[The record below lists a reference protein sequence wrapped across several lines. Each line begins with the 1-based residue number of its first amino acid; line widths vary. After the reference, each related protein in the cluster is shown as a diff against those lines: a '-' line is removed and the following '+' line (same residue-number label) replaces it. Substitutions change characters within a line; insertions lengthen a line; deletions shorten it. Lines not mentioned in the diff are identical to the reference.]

1 MVCTQTCVHYELNAR
16 CFHEIQKSREFCITL
31 NEELEQLKLSNSTLL
46 ARELIAVAYANGATA
61 NAQGDAATI
70 SPNPR

>member
-1 MVCTQTCVHYELNAR
+1 MNIQSKERIELSL
-16 CFHEIQKSREFCITL
+16 KKREGIESHKMKIL
-31 NEELEQLKLSNSTLL
+31 NDWNSEGTLL

>member
-1 MVCTQTCVHYELNAR
+1 MVDAFMNFRSQESVISHKN
-16 CFHEIQKSREFCITL
+16 K
-31 NEELEQLKLSNSTLL
+31 ELEQLKISNSTLL

>member
-1 MVCTQTCVHYELNAR
+1 MVDAFMNFRSQESVISHQN
-16 CFHEIQKSREFCITL
+16 K
-31 NEELEQLKLSNSTLL
+31 ELEQLKISNSTLL

>member
-1 MVCTQTCVHYELNAR
+1 MMSQNLEVEKALLIPT
-16 CFHEIQKSREFCITL
+16 
-31 NEELEQLKLSNSTLL
+31 EENNRSIKLRTLKLSDSTLL

-61 NAQGDAATI
+61 NAHGDAATI

>member
-1 MVCTQTCVHYELNAR
+1 MNFRSQESVISHKN
-16 CFHEIQKSREFCITL
+16 K
-31 NEELEQLKLSNSTLL
+31 ELEQLKISNSTLL

>member
-1 MVCTQTCVHYELNAR
+1 MKFRSQESVLSPQNKEL
-16 CFHEIQKSREFCITL
+16 Q
-31 NEELEQLKLSNSTLL
+31 QLKIPNSTLL
-46 ARELIAVAYANGATA
+46 ARELIAAYANGATT

>member
-1 MVCTQTCVHYELNAR
+1 MVDAFMKFRSQESVVSPQNKEL
-16 CFHEIQKSREFCITL
+16 Q
-31 NEELEQLKLSNSTLL
+31 QLKISNSTLL

-70 SPNPR
+70 SPKPR